1 MTKDN
6 DKSIKG
12 RDVVP
17 SDNGERHFLN
27 IDQDELDKALVE
39 QPRLFFKHASKLA
52 DARLELDEA
61 ESRFDVAKADLS
73 LAIRGNPKKYKLGD
87 EIKITEASID
97 ATITTHPKYVEAQGE
112 VNVAKHAVA
121 ILQAVATALDHRKRA
136 LEKLVDL
143 HGQDYFS
150 SPRVKGEEANA
161 ALDKKRTQDFVNKT
175 KRRRDDD
182 E

>member
-1 MTKDN
+1 MAKDN
-6 DKSIKG
+6 DD
-12 RDVVP
+12 RQ
-17 SDNGERHFLN
+17 FLD
-27 IDQDELDKALVE
+27 IDPDALDKALVE
-39 QPRLFFKHASKLA
+39 QPRLFFKHAAKLA

-61 ESRFDVAKADLS
+61 ESRFDVVKADLS

-136 LEKLVDL
+136 LEKMVDL
-143 HGQDYFS
+143 HGQNYFS
-150 SPRVKGEEANA
+150 TPHVRGEEANA
-161 ALDKKRTQDFVNKT
+161 SLDREKTRAFVNKT

>member
-1 MTKDN
+1 MAKDN
-6 DKSIKG
+6 N
-12 RDVVP
+12 
-17 SDNGERHFLN
+17 DNHQFLD
-27 IDQDELDKALVE
+27 IDADQLDKALVE
-39 QPRLFFKHASKLA
+39 QPRLFFKHAAKLA

-61 ESRFDVAKADLS
+61 ESRFDVVKADLS

-136 LEKLVDL
+136 LEKMVDL
-143 HGQDYFS
+143 HGQNYFS

-161 ALDKKRTQDFVNKT
+161 SLDRERTKRMVEKT
-175 KRRRDDD
+175 RRRDRDD
-182 E
+182 D